1 MSVNIS
7 TASTVYELRI
17 VSFII
22 NLDINNTAKRFILNQ
37 FRYNNDEEI
46 IQLLIRTSM
55 GIDELYTKLLALSYN
70 VDKDH
75 IQVVESGTVCV
86 PLPKNILCSDH
97 IPIYGKF
104 MSLA

>member
-1 MSVNIS
+1 MSANIYI
-7 TASTVYELRI
+7 ASPVYELSI
-17 VSFII
+17 VLFII
-22 NLDINNTAKRFILNQ
+22 DLKTHTSAKRFILNQ
-37 FRYNNDEEI
+37 FGYNNDEEI